1 MDSWE
6 LKDKVV
12 VIAGIGDD
20 QGFAW
25 AIAKAFKNLGAI
37 VIAGTWPPL
46 LGILE
51 QILVNE
57 KFTASRKLKNG
68 QELTFDAIYPLD
80 ALYDTLDDVP
90 QDVRENKRYKD
101 LQDFSISGFV
111 DAIARDFKKVDI
123 VIHAIANAKEIKN
136 PLSRTSREGYLHA
149 LSASSY
155 SFVSL
160 CSHFINLMEPNGS
173 CLTLTY
179 RAADQVIPGYGGGMS
194 SAKAALEADVRYL
207 AYELGQEKMVR
218 VNAISA
224 GPLASR
230 AARAIGLIDSMI
242 EYSFH
247 NSPLQRDLEAEDV
260 AHTMLFLASS
270 LGRAIT
276 GQVIYVDH
284 GLSVM
289 GRPTQK
295 PAQQSVMGRPTQKL
309 AEKEVAL
316 V

>member
-1 MDSWE
+1 MNPWD

-25 AIAKAFKNLGAI
+25 AIAKAFKNLGAK

-51 QILVNE
+51 QILQNE
-57 KFTASRKLKNG
+57 KFSESRKLKNG
-68 QELTFDAIYPLD
+68 LELSFDAIYPLD
-80 ALYDTLDDVP
+80 ALYDTLDAVP
-90 QDVRENKRYKD
+90 LEVKENKRYKG

-111 DAIARDFKKVDI
+111 EAVAKDFAKVDI
-123 VIHAIANAKEIKN
+123 VVHAIANAKEIKN
-136 PLSRTSREGYLHA
+136 PLSKTSREGYLHA

-160 CSHFINLMEPNGS
+160 CSHFKDLMQPNGS
-173 CLTLTY
+173 YLTLTY

-207 AYELGQEKMVR
+207 AYELGQEKMIR
-218 VNAISA
+218 VNAVSA

-230 AARAIGLIDSMI
+230 AARAIGMIDSMI

-260 AHTMLFLASS
+260 ANTMLFLASS
-270 LGRAIT
+270 YGKAIT

-284 GLSVM
+284 GLGVM

-295 PAQQSVMGRPTQKL
+295 APQK
-309 AEKEVAL
+309 EEAL

>member
-1 MDSWE
+1 MDQWD

-20 QGFAW
+20 AGFAW
-25 AIAKAFKNLGAI
+25 AIAKAFKNLGAK

-51 QILVNE
+51 QILANE
-57 KFTASRKLKNG
+57 KYSESRKLKNG
-68 QELTFDAIYPLD
+68 QELVFDAIYPLD
-80 ALYDTLDDVP
+80 ALYDTLDAVP
-90 QDVRENKRYKD
+90 QDVKENKRYKGLD
-101 LQDFSISGFV
+101 DFSIKGFV
-111 DAIARDFKKVDI
+111 SRVAQDFGKVDI
-123 VIHAIANAKEIKN
+123 MIHAIANAKEIKN
-136 PLSRTSREGYLHA
+136 PLSMTSREGYLHA

-160 CSHFINLMEPNGS
+160 CSCFKTIMGSNGS

-207 AYELGQEKMVR
+207 AYELGQEKMIR

-230 AARAIGLIDSMI
+230 AARAIGMIDSMI
-242 EYSFH
+242 EYSFN
-247 NSPLQRDLEAEDV
+247 NSPIQRDLEAEDV
-260 AHTMLFLASS
+260 ANTMLFLASPLS
-270 LGRAIT
+270 KAIT

-284 GLSVM
+284 GLGIM
-289 GRPTQK
+289 GRPTQN
-295 PAQQSVMGRPTQKL
+295 
-309 AEKEVAL
+309 AEKKEEAL
-316 V
+316 I

>member
-1 MDSWE
+1 MDPWD

-25 AIAKAFKNLGAI
+25 AIAKAFKNLGAK

-57 KFTASRKLKNG
+57 KFSESRRLKNG
-68 QELTFDAIYPLD
+68 EELSFDAIYPLD
-80 ALYDTLDDVP
+80 ALYDTLDAVP
-90 QDVRENKRYKD
+90 FEVKENKRYKG

-111 DAIARDFKKVDI
+111 SAVAQDFKKVDI

-136 PLSRTSREGYLHA
+136 PLSMTSREGYLHA
-149 LSASSY
+149 ISASSY

-160 CSHFINLMEPNGS
+160 CSHFKNLMEPNGS

-207 AYELGQEKMVR
+207 AYELGQEKMIR

-230 AARAIGLIDSMI
+230 AARAIGMIDSMI

-260 AHTMLFLASS
+260 ANTMLFLASP
-270 LGRAIT
+270 LGKAIT
-276 GQVIYVDH
+276 GQVLFVDH
-284 GLSVM
+284 GLGVM

-295 PAQQSVMGRPTQKL
+295 VIQK
-309 AEKEVAL
+309 EEAL
-316 V
+316 VLSRC